1 MRDESS
7 LIRWLATLVEHRIT
21 ARAAALTAAKRADP
35 SESAEGPFP
44 APLLDEN
51 VSHTPSPS
59 ATLGARER
67 VEAVQSALAELPE
80 RQRELILL
88 RDYAATPWEEVACEL
103 ALPSASAA
111 RMMHARALTRLGAHL
126 RTRGI
131 DGP

>member
-1 MRDESS
+1 MRVESR

-35 SESAEGPFP
+35 NESSEGPFP
-44 APLLDEN
+44 GPLLDED

-67 VEAVQSALAELPE
+67 VEAVQAALAELPE

-88 RDYAATPWEEVACEL
+88 RDYAGTAWEEIAREL
-103 ALPSASAA
+103 ALPSPAAA
-111 RMMHARALTRLGAHL
+111 RMMHARALTKLGAHL
-126 RTRGI
+126 RAHGF